1 MITLCSPAEMAAWSR
16 SARSRGESIAFV
28 PTMGFLHEGHLALMR
43 EARGRCDQLVV
54 SIFVN
59 PLQFGEGEDLDR
71 YPRDPEGDAAAC
83 REVGVDVLFT
93 PERADLY
100 PDGFQTRVQ
109 VGRLAGGLCGAS
121 RPGHFEGVAT
131 VVLKLFCLV
140 GPQVA
145 VFGQKDYQ
153 QLAVIR
159 RMVHDLDVGVEVVG
173 VPTVR
178 EQDGLAMSSRN
189 AYLDEHQREQARVLV
204 RALDLAELMVA
215 EGERGAEE
223 IVRAAADLIQGQPLA
238 TIDYVELVDADTL
251 EVFCELERPAVLAL
265 AVHFGP
271 TRLID
276 NRVLVL

>member
-1 MITLCSPAEMAAWSR
+1 MITIESPAEMAAWSR
-16 SARSRGESIAFV
+16 SARDRGESIAFV

-43 EARGRCDQLVV
+43 EARERGQHLVT

-83 REVGVDVLFT
+83 REARVDVLFS
-93 PERADLY
+93 PNRAELY
-100 PDGFQTRVQ
+100 PEGFQTRVQ
-109 VGRLAGGLCGAS
+109 VGRLADGLCGAS

-131 VVLKLFCLV
+131 VVLKLFGLV
-140 GPQVA
+140 KPTVA

-153 QLAVIR
+153 QLAVLR
-159 RMVHDLDVGVEVVG
+159 AMVRDLDVDVEIIS

-178 EQDGLAMSSRN
+178 EADGIAMSSRN
-189 AYLDEHQREQARVLV
+189 AYLDEEQRQQARALV
-204 RALDLAELMVA
+204 RALDLAELMVR

-223 IVRAAADLIQGQPLA
+223 IVSAAADLIQAEPLA
-238 TIDYVELVDADTL
+238 NIDYVELVDADTL
-251 EVFCELERPAVLAL
+251 EPMCELERPAVLAL

-276 NRVLVL
+276 NRVLAL

>member
-1 MITLCSPAEMAAWSR
+1 MITIESPAEMAAWSR
-16 SARSRGESIAFV
+16 SVRDRGETIAFV

-43 EARGRCDQLVV
+43 EARQLGRHLVV

-59 PLQFGEGEDLDR
+59 PLQFGQDEDLDR

-83 REVGVDVLFT
+83 RDVGTDVLFS
-93 PERADLY
+93 PARSDLY

-109 VGRLAGGLCGAS
+109 PGPLADGLCGAS
-121 RPGHFEGVAT
+121 RPGHFAGVLT
-131 VVLKLFCLV
+131 VVLKLFSLCK
-140 GPQVA
+140 PTVA

-159 RMVHDLDVGVEVVG
+159 RMVRDLDLDVQVLG

-178 EQDGLAMSSRN
+178 EPDGVAMSSRN
-189 AYLDEHQREQARVLV
+189 AYLDEAQREQARVLV
-204 RALDLAELMVA
+204 RALDLAELMVS

-223 IVRAAADLIQGQPLA
+223 IVRAAADLIQASPLA
-238 TIDYVELVDADTL
+238 KIDYVELVDADSL
-251 EVFCELERPAVLAL
+251 AIFCELERPAVLAL
-265 AVHFGP
+265 AVYFGA

-276 NRVLVL
+276 NRVLEP